1 MKQSYNDDQHNGISN
16 LLKSMPRIKA
26 PDNFE
31 YNLMT
36 RIENKNF
43 GDLAEEKKKLGFAW
57 KLTPAVAFVTSL
69 FILFMVWTDQSTEVE
84 NPLMKLPPTIAKTH
98 SANNDVVLSKKSASK
113 SDAFASR
120 SVSEEKEVASTS
132 DEDLYRVVVGSNDV
146 VSREKMALNLN
157 NGQNVDLDM
166 ALIGGAVNPNA
177 NNRTRLVGGGESFE
191 FNGFYIREQTDRKM
205 LEMIKNRLDSL
216 NQARTDS
223 IKNSTN
229 LPR

>member
-1 MKQSYNDDQHNGISN
+1 MKKSYNDNQPNGVSN
-16 LLKSMPRIKA
+16 LLKSMPHIKA

-43 GDLAEEKKKLGFAW
+43 GNLAGEKKKLGFAW

-69 FILFMVWTDQSTEVE
+69 FILFMVWTDQNTEIE
-84 NPLMKLPPTIAKTH
+84 NPLMKLPQAIAKTH

-113 SDAFASR
+113 SEAIASHGL
-120 SVSEEKEVASTS
+120 SEEKEVAPG
-132 DEDLYRVVVGSNDV
+132 DEDLFRVVVGSNDV

-157 NGQNVDLDM
+157 NTQNIDLDM
-166 ALIGGAVNPNA
+166 AMAGGAVNPNV
-177 NNRTRLVGGGESFE
+177 NRRTRLVGGGDSFE

-223 IKNSTN
+223 IKKSTN